1 MHKPLGWCGL
11 LVSGFLMV
19 GLVKAT
25 PGPLPIDALA
35 ARPEVSQVALSPDGR
50 YLSMIRSVK
59 GRGGVVVLDRVNP
72 DANASVVLVEPTGFR
87 LRWCR
92 FASDSR
98 LLCSLLGI
106 TNDRG
111 LVYSVTR
118 LVAVDVNG
126 ANLLVLLQNS
136 TMVQGQYLDRVL
148 QWNTGIPDTVLIE
161 ADEGF
166 DAHGAHRD
174 VVDVIGDVGTHSE
187 PAVFELNVRTGRLKI
202 RQAARAPIRQWVTDN
217 TGAVRLGFGISGTAE
232 TYYARLAGES
242 EWKRIER
249 WESFSRDHEFSPL
262 AFLPNQPNQVYA
274 LAAHGAHEALWR
286 YDLTGKSDPELV
298 FSSTSYDIAHY
309 QFARDGRL
317 EGVGIE
323 GERPAFYPVSA
334 EIDDMLQIINKMLPD
349 TYNTIGASSENQQ
362 VFVIESRSDK
372 ALPRFRVLDLS
383 TKRIMPVNSMPAEL
397 PSEAMSAMQPI
408 QYPARDGTMIPG
420 YLSVPPGREKK
431 NLPLIVM
438 PHGGPIARDVWG
450 YFFLTQF
457 LTSRG
462 YAVLQMNFRGSDG
475 YGPDWFFAAH
485 QDWGGL
491 TYDDVTDAT
500 KWAIAEGIADPSRVC
515 MVGWSFGGYLAFV
528 GAQRNPDLYRCAVSI
543 AGIGDLAM
551 LYDDGY
557 HWVDAKIMQRQI
569 GTDREKLRKDS
580 PREHAADFKVP
591 VLFFQG
597 DMDTQVASHQG
608 DAMDKA
614 LTKAGKTHRY
624 VKLPGADHSLSKES
638 DRAQM
643 LRELDVFL
651 THYNPAASGTEPRL

>member
-1 MHKPLGWCGL
+1 
-11 LVSGFLMV
+11 MV
-19 GLVKAT
+19 GIANAAA
-25 PGPLPIDALA
+25 GPLPVDALA
-35 ARPEVSQVALSPDGR
+35 ARPEVAQVALSPDGR
-50 YLSMIRSVK
+50 FLSMIRSVK
-59 GRGGVVVLDRVNP
+59 GRGAVIVIDRLHAEVKPAVVMG
-72 DANASVVLVEPTGFR
+72 EPADFR
-87 LRWCR
+87 LRWCK
-92 FASDSR
+92 FASNNR
-98 LLCSLLGI
+98 LVCSLFGL

-111 LVYSVTR
+111 LVYGVTR
-118 LVAVDVNG
+118 LVAVDADG

-136 TMVQGQYLDRVL
+136 DMVQGQFLDRVL
-148 QWNTGIPDTVLIE
+148 QWNTGVPDTVLIE

-166 DAHGAHRD
+166 DAHGTHGGM
-174 VVDVIGDVGTHSE
+174 VGVIGNVGTHAE

-202 RQAARAPIRQWVTDN
+202 RQPARSPIRHWITDN
-217 TGAVRLGFGISGTAE
+217 AGAVRLGFGIAGTAE

-242 EWKRIER
+242 ELKRIER
-249 WESFSRDHEFSPL
+249 WEAFSRDKEFSPL
-262 AFLPNQPNQVYA
+262 AFLPTQPNQVYA
-274 LAAHGAHEALWR
+274 SAAYGTHEALWR
-286 YDLTGKSDPELV
+286 YDLTGKSDPETV
-298 FSSTSYDIAHY
+298 FSSTRYDIAHY
-309 QFARDGRL
+309 QFARDGSL

-323 GERPAFYPVSA
+323 GERPVFYAVSTA
-334 EIDDMLQIINKMLPD
+334 IDDALKVVNKLLPD
-349 TYNTIGASSENQQ
+349 TYNVIVASSDNER
-362 VFVIESRSDK
+362 VHVIESRSDK
-372 ALPRFRVLDLS
+372 ALPAFRVLDLDS
-383 TKRIMPVNSMPAEL
+383 KRLTTLNSMPAEL
-397 PSEAMSAMQPI
+397 PADAMSAMVPI

-420 YLSVPPGREKK
+420 YLSVPPGAQKK
-431 NLPLIVM
+431 DLPLIVM
-438 PHGGPIARDVWG
+438 PHGGPIARDTWG

-491 TYDDVTDAT
+491 TYDDVTDAA
-500 KWAIAEGIADPSRVC
+500 KWAIAEGVADPSRVC
-515 MVGWSFGGYLAFV
+515 IVGWSFGGYLAFV

-551 LYDDGY
+551 LYDDGN

-580 PREHAADFKVP
+580 PREHAADFQVP

-597 DMDTQVASHQG
+597 DMDAQVAAHQG

-624 VKLPGADHSLSKES
+624 VKLPGADHSLSKEA

-643 LRELDVFL
+643 LRELDAFL
-651 THYNPAASGTEPRL
+651 TRYNPAASGAGSSP